1 MKANLVDK
9 IKYFGL
15 ACAACGNI
23 LLLSGGCANTECP
36 NHADEP
42 VRQISSGPISDGIVT
57 TVSGTASGSTSTT
70 T

>member
-1 MKANLVDK
+1 
-9 IKYFGL
+9 
-15 ACAACGNI
+15 
-23 LLLSGGCANTECP
+23 
-36 NHADEP
+36 